1 MFGRYVASY
10 YQYQAY
16 YSTNGPRTETQY
28 VWRNVDQWH
37 LQLTLSDAEG
47 RGERQKTPL
56 TQWYFAC
63 LRKIKGKYFTYFI
76 LLFLVMSLE
85 SLESLFCPYS
95 ISCGREFGKSEILG
109 YMNKFWGQ
117 RCKVKQMRIYA
128 LDSVNKN
135 NLHNLLR
142 WERTPLKS
150 KLSTLSRKI
159 SRVLK
164 ITFDSRL
171 RQPCQKWRT
180 LQTQSIKPQLSWQ
193 QDTAHWKNA
202 IRGER
207 HFLFIFAI
215 VSKRGPSVTKQ
226 GSMHHK
232 VTGGLSIF

>member
-1 MFGRYVASY
+1 
-10 YQYQAY
+10 
-16 YSTNGPRTETQY
+16 
-28 VWRNVDQWH
+28 
-37 LQLTLSDAEG
+37 
-47 RGERQKTPL
+47 
-56 TQWYFAC
+56 
-63 LRKIKGKYFTYFI
+63 
-76 LLFLVMSLE
+76 MSLE

-95 ISCGREFGKSEILG
+95 ISCGRELYEKNTFPFRKAAFCSKLEFGKSEILG

-215 VSKRGPSVTKQ
+215 VSRRGPSVTKQ

-232 VTGGLSIF
+232 VTGRLSIF